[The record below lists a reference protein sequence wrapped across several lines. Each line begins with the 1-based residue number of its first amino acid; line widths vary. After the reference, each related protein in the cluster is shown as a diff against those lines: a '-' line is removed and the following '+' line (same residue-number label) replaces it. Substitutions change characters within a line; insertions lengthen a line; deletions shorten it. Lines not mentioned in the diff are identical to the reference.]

1 MANSSTRTG
10 RSAREMKRTFYNNGA
25 HGQLKSMSKR
35 RARLRA
41 EAIHFISSG
50 SDKPCY
56 EVKWIND
63 YKGCGVFA
71 CAPIEKGSFVLE
83 YRGEL
88 ISQYERD
95 KRQGEYTE
103 KQNAFLFDFEW
114 NNGSWCL
121 DASCEDGSLGR
132 LVNDA
137 NRSPNCKMRK
147 MTVQCKPDLCLFA
160 MENIQAES
168 EITYNYGE
176 SLWPWRALTPSGM
189 IPAHTS
195 ADPQVNQRST
205 SSFQQTP
212 SGMIPAHTSADPQV
226 NQRSTSSFQ
235 QTPSGMIPAHTSA
248 DPQVNQR
255 STSSFQQTPSG
266 MIPAHTSADPQ
277 VNQRS
282 TSSFQQAS
290 KSSGT
295 VPSHQCPTAEQTS
308 TDLFEESSDATDYDD
323 ADYVPDSCGNSSDAS
338 IISTA
343 SQELKTM
350 KGDSATS
357 SEVPRTLSSSKMS
370 SNHCTSVIS
379 CSANSLKNTS
389 QQKSSIN
396 VTPLPITAKG
406 SKYNKKQLCLY
417 CKRPFLNWQDILNP
431 STVKS
436 LMLQWLSVLIK
447 DPAKEASCYALLRRE
462 VTLAIM
468 LKWQAVALERW
479 LLVEDPVLQNNLMTS
494 VTANFAK
501 DCMQETLYGDM

>member
-160 MENIQAES
+160 IENIQAES

-176 SLWPWRALTPSGM
+176 SLWPWRALAPSGV
-189 IPAHTS
+189 IPAHAS
-195 ADPQVNQRST
+195 ADPKVNQRST

-212 SGMIPAHTSADPQV
+212 SGMIPAHTSADPE
-226 NQRSTSSFQ
+226 
-235 QTPSGMIPAHTSA
+235 
-248 DPQVNQR
+248 
-255 STSSFQQTPSG
+255 
-266 MIPAHTSADPQ
+266 

-282 TSSFQQAS
+282 TSSFQQAR
-290 KSSGT
+290 KTSGT

-308 TDLFEESSDATDYDD
+308 TDLFEESSDAADYDD

-370 SNHCTSVIS
+370 SNRCTSVIS

-406 SKYNKKQLCLY
+406 SKYNKKQFCLY

-462 VTLAIM
+462 ETLAIM

-501 DCMQETLYGDM
+501 DCMQETLYGVM